1 MQNKVALVTGANS
14 GTGKWT
20 AIALAKQGFTV
31 VMLCRN
37 PTRGKEAHFEVKV
50 RSQST
55 KVDLMFCDLG
65 SIKSIRHFCQEFKK
79 KYNRLD
85 ILVNNAG
92 VVLPGRHETQDGFEL
107 QFGVNHLGH
116 FLLTNLLLDLMVES
130 GPARIVNVASGG
142 HKIGNIH
149 FDDIN
154 LTKNYNIFKA
164 YSQSKLANILFTYEL
179 ARRLK
184 GKDVTVN
191 ALHPGAVASQM
202 GINRE
207 TGFGKLI
214 TTILKPF
221 FLTPEQGAQTAIYLA
236 TSKEVEGVTG
246 KYFYKKKQI
255 ASSKKSYNKQIAKR
269 LWRISYKMVKQQ

>member
-1 MQNKVALVTGANS
+1 MKDKIAIVTGANS

-20 AIALAKQGFTV
+20 AISLAKQGVTV
-31 VMLCRN
+31 IMLCRSQS
-37 PTRGKEAHFEVKV
+37 RGMEAHFEVKA
-50 RSQST
+50 RSQSN
-55 KVDLMFCDLG
+55 KVDLMFCDLA
-65 SIKSIRHFCQEFKK
+65 SMESIRHFCQAFKR
-79 KYNRLD
+79 KYDRLD

-92 VVLPGRHETQDGFEL
+92 VVLPGRHETKDGFEL
-107 QFGVNHLGH
+107 QFGVNHLGP
-116 FLLTNLLLDLMVES
+116 FLLTNLLLDLMIQS
-130 GPARIVNVASGG
+130 APARIINVASGG

-149 FDDIN
+149 FGDIN
-154 LTKNYNIFKA
+154 LRKNYSIFKA

-179 ARRLK
+179 AKKLK
-184 GKDVTVN
+184 GKGVTVN

-214 TTILKPF
+214 TGILKPF

-246 KYFYKKKQI
+246 KYFYKKKPVK
-255 ASSKKSYNKQIAKR
+255 SSKKSYNKQMAKR
-269 LWRISYKMVKQQ
+269 LWNVSCKMVK